1 MPWLGLLGVI
11 GWNYSVHR
19 RRLRACPTGCDHWPH
34 RTICAT
40 TRRLLP
46 REIATA
52 GLSAGFAYLLAHVW
66 RGYPPRIIK
75 ETL

>member
-1 MPWLGLLGVI
+1 MPWFGLVGVI

-19 RRLRACPTGCDHWPH
+19 RRLRTCPTGCDHWPH

-40 TRRLLP
+40 TRHLLP
-46 REIATA
+46 RHVSAA
-52 GLSAGFAYLLAHVW
+52 LLALGYGYLSAHVW
-66 RGYPPRIIK
+66 RGYPRRLK

>member
-1 MPWLGLLGVI
+1 MPLLGIFGVI

-40 TRRLLP
+40 FRRYVP
-46 REIATA
+46 RWAVIPFW
-52 GLSAGFAYLLAHVW
+52 SAVTGYMIPHLW
-66 RGYPPRIIK
+66 RGYPRR
-75 ETL
+75 T